1 MKARIIKTKA
11 LSFAAAAAM
20 VLGGSSFGAV
30 LEASAYDSQYDNSF
44 TFTDTGITAEN
55 ESGSGYKIDG
65 TDLTINEAGVY
76 VVSGDCME
84 GTIKIKK
91 GTEGVTLVLS
101 DLKLSSSSTSPIS
114 VNKTSQVTFVIE
126 GENVI
131 TDNEDPANEDS
142 EDADIA
148 DAFEGAAIKV
158 KSGASAVFT
167 GTGTLTADGSDCK
180 NGIKGGS
187 EADITVGTSES
198 DSFTLNVSAA
208 NNALA
213 SDGTLTING
222 GTINVESADDGIKAS
237 PDDDDEVS
245 LGLLVINGGAV
256 NVTAADDAIHGENVY
271 INGGVLTI
279 SAGDDAIKAE
289 YELNIGT
296 EDGGPE
302 INITESY
309 EGLEGATVNLW
320 GGNGTIITSDD
331 GINAANSD
339 LTDYAYELNIYG
351 GSWYIN
357 AGGDGLDSN
366 GDINVSGGYTEVYGS
381 TNGDN
386 AALDYGD
393 FGSSFNVTGGTV
405 IGIGMAQMATTP
417 TSGTYIV
424 FGAGGMAQGGQF
436 GEQGERPEMPEGEE
450 GQSPENGEQGEPP
463 AMPDGEQGQP
473 GEQGEQGERPE
484 MPEGTEGQP
493 FDNDGQGGMMP
504 GQQDGSAINISAG
517 DEIEIRDSANNVLFS
532 STAPKNADHIVY
544 ASDLLTEGEVYYLFI
559 NGTLAAASDGSQ
571 VAEAVPAAA
580 DTVAEE
586 SEQTTEESESETSSE
601 ETESEESSET
611 ESSESGSETADDE
624 DTGSTAESTAA
635 QTTASGSVS
644 SASQTNPST
653 GKEAAGLGLGALAAA
668 LFAVITKTRR

>member
-44 TFTDTGITAEN
+44 TFTDTGITAED

-76 VVSGDCME
+76 VVSGDCVE

-167 GTGTLTADGSDCK
+167 GTGTLTADGSACK

-473 GEQGEQGERPE
+473 
-484 MPEGTEGQP
+484 

-544 ASDLLTEGEVYYLFI
+544 ASDLLTEDEVYYLYI

-571 VAEAVPAAA
+571 VAEEVPAAA

-653 GKEAAGLGLGALAAA
+653 GKAAAGLGLGALAAA